1 VREGRVESA
10 YFQLKRRREISEAQ
24 FSMRRDHNIDDGMLR
39 HISKNAL
46 ILIDQVQ
53 KQKEI

>member
-1 VREGRVESA
+1 MREGRVESA